1 METKEIK
8 VSKIIKQ
15 YTLTEDEYH
24 NLINN
29 SREYGSRKTKE
40 YIIFCTKY
48 YKLKLN
54 FGGMAKFIEDIIDF
68 VTGNRNYIPNLYNKT
83 FFEWLDEHR

>member
-1 METKEIK
+1 METKEIE
-8 VSKIIKQ
+8 VSKTIKQ

-29 SREYGSRKTKE
+29 NMEYGSRKTKE
-40 YIIFCTKY
+40 YIIFYLKY
-48 YKLKLN
+48 YQLKLN
-54 FGGMAKFIEDIIDF
+54 FGGTAKFIEDIIDF
-68 VTGNRNYIPNLYNKT
+68 ATGNRNYIPNLYNKT

>member
-1 METKEIK
+1 METKEIE
-8 VSKIIKQ
+8 VSKTIKQ

-29 SREYGSRKTKE
+29 NREYGSRKTKE
-40 YIIFCTKY
+40 YIIFCFKY

-54 FGGMAKFIEDIIDF
+54 FSGMGKFIEDIINF

-83 FFEWLDEHR
+83 FFEWLDEHK

>member
-1 METKEIK
+1 METKEIE
-8 VSKIIKQ
+8 VSKTIKQ
-15 YTLTEDEYH
+15 YILTEDEYH

-29 SREYGSRKTKE
+29 NREYGNRKTKE
-40 YIIFCTKY
+40 YIIFCLKY

-54 FGGMAKFIEDIIDF
+54 TYGMAKFIEDLVDF
-68 VTGNRNYIPNLYNKT
+68 ITENKNYISNLYNKT

>member
-1 METKEIK
+1 METKEIE
-8 VSKIIKQ
+8 VSKTIKQ
-15 YTLTEDEYH
+15 YILTEDEYN

-29 SREYGSRKTKE
+29 NREYGSRKTKE
-40 YIIFCTKY
+40 YIIFCLKC

-54 FGGMAKFIEDIIDF
+54 FGGMAKLIEDIVDF

-83 FFEWLDEHR
+83 FIEWLDEYR

>member
-15 YTLTEDEYH
+15 YALTEDEYH

-29 SREYGSRKTKE
+29 SREYGSRKSIE

>member
-1 METKEIK
+1 METKEIE

-29 SREYGSRKTKE
+29 NMEYGSRKTKE
-40 YIIFCTKY
+40 YIIFCLKY

-54 FGGMAKFIEDIIDF
+54 FGGTAKFVEDIIDF

>member
-1 METKEIK
+1 METKEIE
-8 VSKIIKQ
+8 VSKTIKQ

-29 SREYGSRKTKE
+29 NREYGSRKTKE
-40 YIIFCTKY
+40 YIIFCLKY

-54 FGGMAKFIEDIIDF
+54 LDGTAKFIEDIIDF
-68 VTGNRNYIPNLYNKT
+68 ATGNRNYIPNLYNKT
-83 FFEWLDEHR
+83 FFEWLDEHK

>member
-15 YTLTEDEYH
+15 YALTEDEYH

>member
-15 YTLTEDEYH
+15 YALTEDEYH

-40 YIIFCTKY
+40 YIIFVPNITN
-48 YKLKLN
+48 LN
-54 FGGMAKFIEDIIDF
+54 
-68 VTGNRNYIPNLYNKT
+68 
-83 FFEWLDEHR
+83 

>member
-8 VSKIIKQ
+8 VSKTIKQ

-54 FGGMAKFIEDIIDF
+54 FGGMAKFIVDIIDF

>member
-8 VSKIIKQ
+8 VSKTIKQ

-54 FGGMAKFIEDIIDF
+54 FGGMAKFIEGIIDF

>member
-8 VSKIIKQ
+8 VSKTIKQ

-29 SREYGSRKTKE
+29 NMEYGSRKTKE
-40 YIIFCTKY
+40 YIIFCFKY

-54 FGGMAKFIEDIIDF
+54 FCGMAKFIEDIIDF

-83 FFEWLDEHR
+83 FLEWLDKHR

>member
-1 METKEIK
+1 METKEIE
-8 VSKIIKQ
+8 VSKTIKQ

-29 SREYGSRKTKE
+29 NREYGSRKTKE
-40 YIIFCTKY
+40 YIIFCCKY
-48 YKLKLN
+48 YMLKLN

>member
-1 METKEIK
+1 MKTKEIE
-8 VSKIIKQ
+8 VSKTIQQ
-15 YTLTEDEYH
+15 YILTEDEYH

-29 SREYGSRKTKE
+29 NREYGSRKTKE
-40 YIIFCTKY
+40 YIIFCLKY

-54 FGGMAKFIEDIIDF
+54 FGGMTKLIEDIVDF

-83 FFEWLDEHR
+83 FFEWLDKHR